1 MKRRSSILVNNKIE
15 ECTLDE
21 LLEIYKNVPMKER
34 LGTKMMD
41 WKKCCEI
48 LQIPPEE
55 NTKLKQKAKTL
66 GFYEE
71 IKKIKID
78 KTLEKEKNIKLKHLE
93 EKVSEIK
100 KQPLDW
106 SLIETENVSTTL
118 EIRNSSNSEL
128 TINPLE
134 NIFEEKLVN
143 IKEKS
148 PVPLEKKVPI
158 SLIDNNKYKG
168 IVYDKSNDKM
178 LLELANKHLYDTKR
192 GILVNWQL
200 VCFDLGIGSH
210 EANKIRHAASR
221 LGFTKPSELPKVDE
235 VNIEELKVLESE
247 ITVDEETVTDITKL
261 DENRTINQIKHFMNL
276 KKEKF
281 NKLKIYP
288 FDLNSKLNKEIID
301 EFDLVIPQLLNNT
314 NNYEEKFKIL
324 KCAMLAIQA
333 VIKHRE
339 KMKNKE
345 SKKSI
350 NRLISY
356 NNLIIASIK
365 SLKTNKSKRT
375 NKDKARIRKINKK
388 LRLKMSEL
396 LEHLECLSDRLTN
409 EIEMKEN
416 KMRMGIIFKNFD
428 IRPSLKTVIPRK
440 NNEKLPLKI
449 EDAYKFYQEL
459 YEEKA
464 PPPPLPIVNEFF
476 NEIKNTFSNKKF
488 KIPSRKKLEEIVC
501 NAANFL
507 TCGPDG
513 IPGKFLVRLKC
524 GKNILLDFIEEIWQ
538 GNTKLITKELCEG
551 NTVLLPKT
559 DDEEKLT
566 LPNFYRP
573 ITTLNHI
580 YKLLTTTF
588 HKTLLDEIEDT
599 ILTPISQKALKTGS
613 RGCSDALLK
622 DIAINLDNLYRIGK
636 DSRKHL
642 EVGWIDL
649 QKAFD
654 SPYAPLITRLIETLP
669 LVKTAISSL
678 LQINK
683 SWSSKIKLNNE
694 LSENYD
700 IARGLPQGDALSPLL
715 YCMLTAIIPFA
726 INKLP
731 PLQTNLPPI
740 SSISVYMDDTK
751 IYGNSSKDL
760 SNKLELVQNIY
771 SNLGLKFNNSKSAT
785 IGEEINP
792 ENLREFPRLNDKESY
807 KYLGI
812 NQKFISDI
820 NNTEKMLINET
831 LIFMRKIK
839 NLKIPTRMIAK
850 LLTNTFAPKVSYVA
864 NHTFYKGKTSMIIT
878 LGDKLD
884 SIIRSEL
891 SEMFRIYKNSLKSRI
906 YLPRKEGGRGFPSLK
921 NEIVTSLITIGAYA
935 AYSEDE
941 ETRSSN
947 RYLARVWHND
957 DHKNNKKTPIGV
969 AIKLGKKIGLPVEEI
984 KNKNEVYFKI
994 NNLTNVTEITRFTKE
1009 FLLNEIRNKYK
1020 DSKHFEIMNRENYSP
1035 ISFHFLSCNISP
1047 KLESVI
1053 CHAQERQILAN
1064 TNTNCK
1070 YCPNTRLTLNHI
1082 LTSCST
1088 RQGRGLI
1095 RHNLVLKCLVNKLLE
1110 LHNLP
1115 KLSPDDSLRSVPK
1128 IDLYVDRVFNE
1139 YDMDSCRP
1147 DLVFIPSHL
1156 DIFLICDIAISN
1168 VHQIE
1173 SQKQWKYHKY
1183 CVNGN
1188 DTYEERSGES
1198 INLLSKLKEKYKKNE
1213 GIFLPLVIGSLGEIQ
1228 QETVDS
1234 IKTIFSKF
1242 GLKLRK
1248 MEIEE
1253 MLKEMHL
1260 HVVKH
1265 SYMMLVNHL
1274 EK

>member
-1 MKRRSSILVNNKIE
+1 MKKNNRI
-15 ECTLDE
+15 
-21 LLEIYKNVPMKER
+21 
-34 LGTKMMD
+34 MD
-41 WKKCCEI
+41 TTTWKYSAFDR
-48 LQIPPEE
+48 
-55 NTKLKQKAKTL
+55 NSKAC
-66 GFYEE
+66 FYEE
-71 IKKIKID
+71 IKKIKLD
-78 KTLEKEKNIKLKHLE
+78 KTLEKEKNTKLKHLE
-93 EKVSEIK
+93 DKVNEIK

-106 SLIETENVSTTL
+106 SLIESEKASTTL
-118 EIRNSSNSEL
+118 ETRNISNSEL
-128 TINPLE
+128 TIDNLE
-134 NIFEEKLVN
+134 DKKLDNIVN
-143 IKEKS
+143 ENEKS
-148 PVPLEKKVPI
+148 PEKDKNKKVTL

-168 IVYDKSNDKM
+168 IIYDKSNDKM
-178 LLELANKHLYDTKR
+178 LLELANKHLYNTKR

-200 VCFDLGIGSH
+200 VCYDLGIGSH
-210 EANKIRHAASR
+210 ESNKIRHAASR
-221 LGFTKPSELPKVDE
+221 LGFIKPSEIPKISEEIEVVDE
-235 VNIEELKVLESE
+235 KLVDPDEIIEEE
-247 ITVDEETVTDITKL
+247 ITLDNQETN
-261 DENRTINQIKHFMNL
+261 ENRAINQIKHFMNL

-301 EFDLVIPQLLNNT
+301 EFDLVIPQLFRKE

-345 SKKSI
+345 YKKSI

-365 SLKTNKSKRT
+365 SLKIDKTKRS

-396 LEHLECLSDRLTN
+396 LEHLESLSDRLSN
-409 EIEMKEN
+409 EIEIKEN
-416 KMRMGIIFKNFD
+416 KLKMGIIFKNFD
-428 IRPSLKTVIPRK
+428 TRPSLKTVIPRK
-440 NNEKLPLKI
+440 NKEILPLKI
-449 EDAYKFYQEL
+449 ENAYNFYKEL
-459 YEEKA
+459 YEEKT

-476 NEIKNTFSNKKF
+476 EEIKNTFSKRKF
-488 KIPSRKKLEEIVC
+488 KIPSREKLEEIVC
-501 NAANFL
+501 SSANFL
-507 TCGPDG
+507 TCGPD
-513 IPGKFLVRLKC
+513 
-524 GKNILLDFIEEIWQ
+524 
-538 GNTKLITKELCEG
+538 
-551 NTVLLPKT
+551 
-559 DDEEKLT
+559 
-566 LPNFYRP
+566 
-573 ITTLNHI
+573 
-580 YKLLTTTF
+580 
-588 HKTLLDEIEDT
+588 DEIEDS
-599 ILTPISQKALKTGS
+599 ILTPISQKALKTRS

-622 DIAINLDNLYRIGK
+622 DIAINLDNIYRIGK
-636 DSRKHL
+636 DSRKQL

-654 SPYAPLITRLIETLP
+654 SPFAPLITRLIETLP
-669 LVKTAISSL
+669 LVKTAINSL

-694 LSENYD
+694 LSKNYD
-700 IARGLPQGDALSPLL
+700 IKRGLPQGDALSPLL
-715 YCMLTAIIPFA
+715 YCMLTAIIPYA

-740 SSISVYMDDTK
+740 TSISVYMDDTK

-760 SNKLELVQNIY
+760 SNKLELIQNIY

-820 NNTEKMLINET
+820 NNTEKLLINET
-831 LIFMRKIK
+831 LIFMRKVK
-839 NLKIPTRMIAK
+839 NLKIPTRMVAK
-850 LLTNTFAPKVSYVA
+850 LLTNTFAPKISYVA

-891 SEMFRIYKNSLKSRI
+891 SEMFSIYKNSLKSRL

-921 NEIVTSLITIGAYA
+921 NEIITSLITIGAYA

-947 RYLARVWHND
+947 RYLARVWHNE

-969 AIKLGKKIGLPVEEI
+969 AIKLGRKIGLPIEEI
-984 KNKNEVYFKI
+984 KNKNEIYFKI

-1009 FLLNEIRNKYK
+1009 FLLNNIRNTYK
-1020 DSKHFEIMNRENYSP
+1020 ESKHFEIMNREKYNP
-1035 ISFHFLSCNISP
+1035 ISFHFLNCNISP

-1053 CHAQERQILAN
+1053 CHAQERQILAKN
-1064 TNTNCK
+1064 NTNCK
-1070 YCPNTRLTLNHI
+1070 HCTNTKLTLNHI
-1082 LTSCST
+1082 LTSCIT

-1095 RHNLVLKCLVNKLLE
+1095 RHNLVLKCLTNKILE
-1110 LHNLP
+1110 LSNLP
-1115 KLSPDDSLRSVPK
+1115 KLKPEDCLRSVPK
-1128 IDLYVDRVFNE
+1128 IDLYIDRVFNE
-1139 YDMDSCRP
+1139 FNVDSCRP
-1147 DLVFIPSHL
+1147 DLVFFPPNS

-1173 SQKQWKYHKY
+1173 AQKGWKFHKY

-1188 DTYEERSGES
+1188 DKYEERNGEDN
-1198 INLLSKLKEKYKKNE
+1198 NLMSKIKEKYKKNE
-1213 GIFLPLVIGSLGEIQ
+1213 GLFLPLVIGSLGEIQ
-1228 QETVDS
+1228 QETVES
-1234 IKTIFSKF
+1234 IKIIFTRLGF
-1242 GLKLRK
+1242 KLRK

-1260 HVVKH
+1260 HVIKH